1 MRNRNATDRTN
12 LRHYRTGDD
21 GLDDLIEAL
30 ATAGGRTTDLDLIAE
45 LLVTSTRLGRENVDR
60 GE

>member
-30 ATAGGRTTDLDLIAE
+30 RPPAVAPRTWT
-45 LLVTSTRLGRENVDR
+45 
-60 GE
+60 